1 MKINLIPSYFLAV
14 LATLAF
20 TTFTSSGP
28 AVAETLDDLAAAA
41 KSEGKVVVFG
51 PAHQAVRRIL
61 PVAFKKRFG
70 IEMEYIGG
78 RGSAAAAKLRKER
91 AAGLY
96 TADAALAG
104 IQTMSRRFYMGG
116 MLDPLKPLLLPQ
128 NLDGSKWK
136 KGEPWFIDPEKKYAL
151 RLFSYVAELFTIN
164 TDYVKPADYKTA
176 KGLLLNP
183 KWKGKIVAH
192 DPRRSGTGS
201 NKAAQLYLKYGRD
214 FLQKFYVDQKPRIS
228 RRERQITDWLLR
240 GTYPIIMG
248 GDFAE
253 MEKMRKEGLPVK
265 SIFFLSDLPA
275 SLSGGN
281 GNLVVF
287 NKRPHPKATKLLV
300 NWLASK
306 EGLEVY
312 ARASKRATTRNDI
325 DEAAFLPS
333 QRIPKPGVKYF
344 DTYDWEFSV
353 KTKKKVR
360 RMVKKMMGKKK

>member
-1 MKINLIPSYFLAV
+1 MKLSKISLMVFALCAFFAQGVGSVLGAEQSWKELI
-14 LATLAF
+14 
-20 TTFTSSGP
+20 
-28 AVAETLDDLAAAA
+28 AAAQ
-41 KSEGKVVVFG
+41 KEGKVVVFG
-51 PAHQAVRRIL
+51 PAHQEVRRVL
-61 PVAFKKRFG
+61 PVEFKKRFG
-70 IEMEYIGG
+70 VDMEYIGG

-96 TADAALAG
+96 TADVALAG

-116 MLDPLKPLLLPQ
+116 MLDPLKPLLMLPGV
-128 NLDGSKWK
+128 LDGSKWRHGK
-136 KGEPWFIDPEKKYAL
+136 PWFIDPEKKYAL
-151 RLFSYVAELFTIN
+151 RLFSYVSELFTIN
-164 TDYVKPADYKTA
+164 TDYVKPGDYKTA

-201 NKAAQLYLKYGRD
+201 NKAAQLYLKYGKD
-214 FLQKFYVDQKPRIS
+214 FLKKFYIDQKPRIS
-228 RRERQITDWLLR
+228 RKERQITDWLLR

-253 MEKMRKEGLPVK
+253 IEKMRKEGLPVK
-265 SIFFLSDLPA
+265 SIFALSDLPA

-287 NKRPHPKATKLLV
+287 NKRPHPNAAKLLV

-306 EGLEVY
+306 DGLEVY

-325 DEAAFLPS
+325 DELAFLPP

-360 RMVKKMMGKKK
+360 RMMKKMMRK